1 MASGNIFLI
10 EDHDEALRVWRAQ
23 GIKGLDLLHLD
34 AHLDF
39 DVYAA
44 CPISEVILKARSL
57 KELKVGLEKS
67 ITYRSFQGDFS
78 KQLNIGNY
86 IFPAMQE
93 DIVRDFY
100 WVVPGGSRDL
110 KKSFKL
116 LRRIFKDVFRHPVG
130 LQSVRFSAKNACV
143 KARLLERNFIVCTL
157 DSLPFLDQAV
167 LLDIDTDFLI
177 TSNLSYADA
186 TALIGK
192 RKPWIQPLAL
202 ASVLK
207 TKIKNQKLVTIA
219 YSVNGGYTP
228 IVYRQLADEL
238 AYSFAPRQFK
248 KQFIRSKKAA
258 GHFGAFLKTGEK
270 RYYQKAIALDRHY
283 RVADNNYGPLYL
295 STGQLAQAEK
305 EFLKVKK
312 VDSGNCACLSGLGLI
327 AFKRKDFNRAKRL
340 FLAALWYC
348 PGALFMNVK
357 KEVLFNLG
365 QTEFALRNYE
375 AARKYLLWLKRLEP
389 MHAQGRYLLGLIF
402 EKAGDFKMSAKYLQD
417 SLRLGLMRVEALEKL
432 FKIAWHLDN
441 KNAIIKFVR
450 LRLKGLKR
458 LCKKSENH
466 AFMKNALRKNNVDKR
481 RVKRLEER
489 LLKTKKE
496 VTHA

>member
-23 GIKGLDLLHLD
+23 GVKGLDLLHLD

-39 DVYAA
+39 GVYAA

-86 IFPAMQE
+86 IYPAMQE
-93 DIVRDFY
+93 GIVRDFY
-100 WVVPGGSRDL
+100 WVVPGNPGGL

-116 LRRIFKDVFRHPVG
+116 LRGIFKNVFRHPVG
-130 LQSVRFSAKNACV
+130 LQSVRFSAKNVCV
-143 KARLLERNFIVCTL
+143 KARLLGRNFIVCTL
-157 DSLPFLDQAV
+157 DSLPFLGQAV

-192 RKPWIQPLAL
+192 RKPWIQPPAL
-202 ASVLK
+202 ASALK

-248 KQFIRSKKAA
+248 KQFIRNKKAA
-258 GHFGAFLKTGEK
+258 GYFGGFLKTGEK

-295 STGQLAQAEK
+295 SIGRLSQAKK
-305 EFLKVKK
+305 EFLKIKK
-312 VDSGNCACLSGLGLI
+312 ADPRNPACVNGLGLV
-327 AFKRKDFNRAKRL
+327 ALKRKDFREAKKL
-340 FLAALWYC
+340 FSTVLC
-348 PGALFMNVK
+348 HCQGSLFGNIK
-357 KEVLFNLG
+357 KQALFNLG
-365 QTEFALRNYE
+365 Q
-375 AARKYLLWLKRLEP
+375 ARFGLGDYGGAERSLLWFRQLEP
-389 MHAQGRYLLGLIF
+389 MHAESRYLLGLIF
-402 EKAGDFKMSAKYLQD
+402 EKKGDYRKSAEYLQD
-417 SLRLGLMRVEALEKL
+417 ALRLGLLRIEILEKL
-432 FKIAWHLDN
+432 LKIAWLLDN
-441 KNAIIKFVR
+441 KNAIIESIESRAREF
-450 LRLKGLKR
+450 KR
-458 LCKKSENH
+458 FFIRN
-466 AFMKNALRKNNVDKR
+466 AGFNDRRIMRFQDKNLGK
-481 RVKRLEER
+481 RVKKLEEA
-489 LLKTKKE
+489 LSKIKKE
-496 VTHA
+496 AHHA